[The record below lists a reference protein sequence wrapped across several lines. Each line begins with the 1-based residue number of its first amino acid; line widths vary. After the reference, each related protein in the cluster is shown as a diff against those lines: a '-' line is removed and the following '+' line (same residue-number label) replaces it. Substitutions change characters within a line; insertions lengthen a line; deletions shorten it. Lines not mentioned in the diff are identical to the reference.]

1 MNRATSVVSRK
12 WFWMQICWAFGVV
25 SVVRKLDVKR
35 IESEFLLWDAG
46 VVVGF
51 VE

>member
-1 MNRATSVVSRK
+1 MNRATSVEVGSGFGCK
-12 WFWMQICWAFGVV
+12 YAGLLGVV

-35 IESEFLLWDAG
+35 VESEFLLWDAG